1 MELTMSAQEDPTPWT
16 TPLPS
21 SSGETPTLPG
31 RQNFSQLGIVR
42 RKPSRPDAPPSLS
55 KSCSDKL
62 ALRQATS
69 LLSSLA
75 SLLISPRDAYLAGI
89 VVPEGSYVPGAFA
102 RCFGRMEA
110 VKGDLTREGGY
121 AYGPM
126 DFLTTSLAFEF
137 SRGDGKGVAPCNVSA
152 VWTPALDEGLVN
164 GVLQGKKAFTEKGA
178 SAVSRRRMWG
188 LAGEA
193 AGLLARDERWAS
205 VSAALGAGSYGEVK
219 AAGLLEER
227 RRVKGIARDGAL
239 KGWLRN
245 TGDDGFGLEAT

>member
-16 TPLPS
+16 TPIPS
-21 SSGETPTLPG
+21 SSGDTPTLPG

-69 LLSSLA
+69 LLSSLT
-75 SLLISPRDAYLAGI
+75 SLLVSPRGAYLAGI
-89 VVPEGSYVPGAFA
+89 VVPEESYVPGAFA
-102 RCFGRMEA
+102 RCFGRMGA
-110 VKGDLTREGGY
+110 VGGDLAREGGY
-121 AYGPM
+121 AYGAVE
-126 DFLTTSLAFEF
+126 FLTTSLAFEF

-152 VWTPALDEGLVN
+152 VWTATLDEGLVN

-188 LAGEA
+188 AAREV
-193 AGLLARDERWAS
+193 AGLLARDERCVS
-205 VSAALGAGSYGEVK
+205 ISAALDAGSYGKVK
-219 AAGLLEER
+219 RGELLEER
-227 RRVKGIARDGAL
+227 RRVKGIATDGAL
-239 KGWLRN
+239 KGWLSN
-245 TGDDGFGLEAT
+245 TGDEDFSLEAT